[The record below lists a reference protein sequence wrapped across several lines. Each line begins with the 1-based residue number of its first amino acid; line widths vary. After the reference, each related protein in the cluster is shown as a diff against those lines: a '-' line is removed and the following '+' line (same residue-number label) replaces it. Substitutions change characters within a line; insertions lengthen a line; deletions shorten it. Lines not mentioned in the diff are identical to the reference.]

1 MTTVGTDVHVALDG
15 ATLGLPDL
23 RRIAEDHVPVALAP
37 RVLERAAV
45 SRQQVEQTVRQHLPV
60 YGVATGY
67 SEMVHLLTEAARE
80 TELRT
85 GLVRGHSAAVGPLL
99 SEPEARA
106 VTTARLNA
114 LAKGPSA
121 VRPVV
126 LERLALHLNE
136 GLTPAVPETGLLG
149 AGGDRA
155 ALAHLVGALLGE
167 GHLLRGGVRTPAG
180 PVLRSLGIEP
190 LRLDVK
196 EGLALLNGTSA
207 MTGVAALV
215 GEHALAQA
223 RHAEVAAALVV
234 EVLQGSPSPFQAA
247 GHEARPHAGQIAS
260 AANMRALTGGSRL
273 ISDHADRR
281 RRVAARMT
289 GGNGGGAVFGADVV
303 LQQAYSLPC
312 VPQVIGAV
320 RDALGHARR
329 TLEIELNAA
338 DDSPLFPPD
347 REAPTGQPV
356 AFVMDF
362 LAIALTRLGVSSA
375 RRSSRL
381 LDRRVDDGLPEIL
394 IKGGPGARP
403 GAAGTRYRA
412 TALVA
417 ENRTIGPASTGDPP
431 GDDDEDPAST
441 GLVAACNCRRVL
453 GNNFLILALE
463 LLAAAQAVDV
473 SGCLD
478 RLSPAARVTY
488 GTVRS
493 LVPTLAGDRYLAD
506 DAQSVADELARGTL
520 LDALDD
526 AGINLQ

>member
-1 MTTVGTDVHVALDG
+1 MTTVGTGVHVALDG

-23 RRIAEDHVPVALAP
+23 RRIAEDHVPVALGT

-67 SEMVHLLTEAARE
+67 SEMVRLLTEATDE

-99 SEPEARA
+99 GEPEARA

-149 AGGDRA
+149 ADGDRA
-155 ALAHLVGALLGE
+155 ALAHMVGTLLGE
-167 GHLLRGGVRTPAG
+167 GHLLRDGVRTPVG

-196 EGLALLNGTSA
+196 ECLALLNGTSA

-215 GEHALAQA
+215 AEHALAQA
-223 RHAEVAAALVV
+223 RHAEIAAALVV

-289 GGNGGGAVFGADVV
+289 GGNGDGAVFGADVV
-303 LQQAYSLPC
+303 LQQAYSWPC

-320 RDALGHARR
+320 RDTLGHATR
-329 TLEIELNAA
+329 TLEIELNSA
-338 DDSPLFPPD
+338 DDSALFPPD
-347 REAPTGQPV
+347 RDVPTGQPV

-362 LAIALTRLGVSSA
+362 LTIALARLGASSA

-381 LDRRVDDGLPEIL
+381 LHRRVDDGLPESL
-394 IKGGPGARP
+394 IKGGPGS
-403 GAAGTRYRA
+403 AGTRYRA

-417 ENRTIGPASTGDPP
+417 ENRTIGPASTGGPP
-431 GDDDEDPAST
+431 GDDDEDRASA

-463 LLAAAQAVDV
+463 LLAAAAAVDV
-473 SGCLD
+473 SGRLD

-488 GTVRS
+488 STVRS
-493 LVPTLAGDRYLAD
+493 LVPTLADDRYLAD
-506 DAQSVADELARGTL
+506 DVQSVADELARGTL